1 MAVIYGGIRMKHQ
14 LTALVILLT
23 IMQASAQQTNAFRAD
38 QSPNINTNNPAG
50 NGKNAPHRIQ
60 LMQKALKNLEITEE
74 QQQQIVVLQ
83 QQHAEKIRA
92 NARRT
97 DAAGKKLAELQ
108 DSGASRDEIARA
120 IDEISEAQKE
130 RLWILTDNRM
140 EMERILG
147 KEKYKAFM
155 EKARKQYRAHRRHGG
170 LGMPPRP
177 DLPGGPGER
186 ESRNPHPP
194 QPREEPSPPAPGT

>member
-1 MAVIYGGIRMKHQ
+1 MKHQ
-14 LTALVILLT
+14 LTALIILLN
-23 IMQASAQQTNAFRAD
+23 IMQASANETNEFRAN
-38 QSPNINTNNPAG
+38 QNRNTVTNRPAG
-50 NGKNAPHRIQ
+50 NGKHAQYRVQ
-60 LMQKALKNLEITEE
+60 LMHKALKHLEITEE
-74 QQQQIVVLQ
+74 QQQQIVALQ
-83 QQHAEKIRA
+83 KTHAEKIRA

-108 DSGASRDEIARA
+108 DSGAARDEIARA

-155 EKARKQYRAHRRHGG
+155 EKARKQYRAHGRRGG

-177 DLPGGPGER
+177 DMPSVPGER
-186 ESRNPHPP
+186 ENRRPHPP
-194 QPREEPSPPAPGT
+194 PPREESGLPEGPAPGTE

>member
-1 MAVIYGGIRMKHQ
+1 MH
-14 LTALVILLT
+14 
-23 IMQASAQQTNAFRAD
+23 
-38 QSPNINTNNPAG
+38 
-50 NGKNAPHRIQ
+50 
-60 LMQKALKNLEITEE
+60 KALKNLEITEE
-74 QQQQIVVLQ
+74 QQQQIVALQ

-92 NARRT
+92 NAKRT

-108 DSGASRDEIARA
+108 DSGAARDEIGRA

-147 KEKYKAFM
+147 KEKYQAFM
-155 EKARKQYRAHRRHGG
+155 EKARKQYRAHGRPGG

-177 DLPGGPGER
+177 NMPDER
-186 ESRNPHPP
+186 DSRSPHPP
-194 QPREEPSPPAPGT
+194 PPRGEPSPPAPGT